1 MQLCAVVAAAVWQ
14 CRCHF
19 MLLCVLGRVA
29 FLSLVGGLSF
39 EAVVFLPP
47 LAHLPCVALPGCY
60 RLLFDSIASLSLLC
74 GAC

>member
-1 MQLCAVVAAAVWQ
+1 MQLCVVVAAAVWQ

-39 EAVVFLPP
+39 EAVVLK
-47 LAHLPCVALPGCY
+47 A
-60 RLLFDSIASLSLLC
+60 
-74 GAC
+74 